1 LAHDLVLDGLK
12 WIGYTLEVEEI
23 VAFYHR
29 RGYVRSSPPQPA
41 SEPSNVPLLEDNK
54 ARVQKVKDTEGFP
67 AGLSPADVSFIES
80 IGSWLDNGRNLS
92 VPQNSWLERI
102 EKKCATP
109 LDTNWFDASVE
120 ENQKK
125 RAYAIQHY
133 KATGYYATVIFRME
147 VDSSY
152 MPEKAVWEKMWS
164 NKFINAAF
172 KRWTDGSRFNVGDM
186 VVNKY
191 FPACFGTIAVVQTV
205 KWFNSNWYYDA
216 LPLNPAAN
224 YEGRTI
230 TTDEK
235 MLLPASKRNLTAI
248 EKKQ

>member
-1 LAHDLVLDGLK
+1 
-12 WIGYTLEVEEI
+12 

-29 RGYVRSSPPQPA
+29 RRNTYAAAAPA
-41 SEPSNVPLLEDNK
+41 SEPSSVPPLDENK
-54 ARVQKVKDTEGFP
+54 ARVQKVKDIEGFP
-67 AGLSPADVSFIES
+67 AGLSPADVAFITS
-80 IGSWLDNGRNLS
+80 IEGWLAGERNLS
-92 VPQNSWLERI
+92 TAQNSWLERI

-109 LDTNWFDASVE
+109 LDTNWFDVSIE

-133 KATGYYATVIFRME
+133 KATGYYATVIGRME
-147 VDSSY
+147 ADSAY

-164 NKFINAAF
+164 NKYINAAF

-191 FPACFGTIAVVQTV
+191 YPACYGTIAVIQSV
-205 KWFNSNWYYDA
+205 KWSNNNIWLYEA
-216 LPLNPAAN
+216 LPLNAEPN

-230 TTDEK
+230 TTEEK

>member
-1 LAHDLVLDGLK
+1 
-12 WIGYTLEVEEI
+12 VEEI

-29 RGYVRSSPPQPA
+29 RRNTYAAAAPA
-41 SEPSNVPLLEDNK
+41 SEPSSVPALDENK

-67 AGLSPADVSFIES
+67 SGLSPADVAFITS
-80 IGSWLDNGRNLS
+80 IEGWLAAERNLS
-92 VPQNSWLERI
+92 VAQNSWLERI

-109 LDTNWFDASVE
+109 LDTNWFDVSIE

-133 KATGYYATVIFRME
+133 KATGYYAIAIAKME
-147 VDSSY
+147 ADSAY

-164 NKFINAAF
+164 NKYINAAF
-172 KRWTDGSRFNVGDM
+172 KRWTDGCRFNVGDM

-191 FPACFGTIAVVQTV
+191 YPAFYGTIAVVQSV
-205 KWFNSNWYYDA
+205 KWWNNNWHYEV
-216 LPLNPAAN
+216 LPLNAEPN

-235 MLLPASKRNLTAI
+235 MLLPASKRNLTAL
-248 EKKQ
+248 EKRQ

>member
-1 LAHDLVLDGLK
+1 
-12 WIGYTLEVEEI
+12 VEEI
-23 VAFYHR
+23 MAFYGRYSNR
-29 RGYVRSSPPQPA
+29 R
-41 SEPSNVPLLEDNK
+41 PSAYSVGEAIERAENAEILPLEENK

-67 AGLSPADVSFIES
+67 AGLSPADVSFINS
-80 IGSWLDNGRNLS
+80 IEGWLAGGRNLS
-92 VPQNSWLERI
+92 TAQNSWLERI

-109 LDTNWFDASVE
+109 LDTNWFDVSLE

-133 KATGYYATVIFRME
+133 KATGYYLSVITRME
-147 VDSSY
+147 ADSSY

-164 NKFINAAF
+164 NKYIGAAF
-172 KRWTDGSRFNVGDM
+172 KRWTAGSRFNVGDM

-191 FPACFGTIAVVQTV
+191 YPAYYGTIAVVQSV
-205 KWFNSNWYYDA
+205 KWWNSNWQYEA
-216 LPLNPAAN
+216 LPLNAAPN

>member
-1 LAHDLVLDGLK
+1 M
-12 WIGYTLEVEEI
+12 
-23 VAFYHR
+23 AFYHR
-29 RGYVRSSPPQPA
+29 RGYVRSPSPVQPA

-92 VPQNSWLERI
+92 VAQNSWLERI

-133 KATGYYATVIFRME
+133 KATGYYLIVIGRME
-147 VDSSY
+147 ADSSY
-152 MPEKAVWEKMWS
+152 MPEQAVWEKMWS

-172 KRWTDGSRFNVGDM
+172 KRWTDGPRFNVGDM
-186 VVNKY
+186 VVNKHY
-191 FPACFGTIAVVQTV
+191 PDCYGTIAVVQEV
-205 KWFNSNWYYDA
+205 KWVPLNNKWNYSA
-216 LPLNPAAN
+216 LPLNPSQN
-224 YEGRTI
+224 YEGRTLQI
-230 TTDEK
+230 EENL
-235 MLLPASKRNLTAI
+235 LLPASKRNLTAI

>member
-1 LAHDLVLDGLK
+1 M
-12 WIGYTLEVEEI
+12 
-23 VAFYHR
+23 AFYHR
-29 RGYVRSSPPQPA
+29 YSNRRPSAYSVGEAINRAENAEIPA
-41 SEPSNVPLLEDNK
+41 LEDNK

-92 VPQNSWLERI
+92 VAQNSWLERI

-133 KATGYYATVIFRME
+133 KATGYYATVIGRME
-147 VDSSY
+147 ADSSY
-152 MPEKAVWEKMWS
+152 MPEQAVWEKMWS

-172 KRWTDGSRFNVGDM
+172 KRWTEGPRFNVGDM

-191 FPACFGTIAVVQTV
+191 YPDCYGTIAVVQEV
-205 KWFNSNWYYDA
+205 KWVHLNNKWNYSA
-216 LPLNPAAN
+216 LPLNAAPN